1 MEICCSVCGR
11 VNKIQ
16 YANDDKNTESKE
28 RIAKCAYCNTEILCV
43 NESRQVYAIE
53 WND

>member
-1 MEICCSVCGR
+1 MEIYCWFCER
-11 VNKIQ
+11 LNKIK

-28 RIAKCAYCNTEILCV
+28 RIVKCAYCSTEILCV
-43 NESRQVYAIE
+43 NEARQVYAVE